1 MRSDAVTTT
10 LTFLSE
16 KINTVTETSTF
27 LDPDVCGCCYINRVF
42 GHQTLTEI
50 TDPFKNDITRF
61 LRGYESSI
69 DTVDMFLTKPNDST
83 FSDVALINDTFGQFF
98 ALGFHTGLGRNYI
111 GYEIN
116 WRLVLIAHGEGEYQ
130 IRADKT
136 SALYPSLASDLDFSY
151 DLQNFTAARADTT
164 IRISFENS
172 HLLRSRF
179 DQKKRISFP
188 DNWTNQIRLKGILKS
203 LGSEYNKTFI
213 KYKDESKRTIED
225 EQVPKYFMRIEQATA
240 EIHDYIRT
248 EVMQSDVRKVTDYNR
263 NNPWKYEDIEI
274 IEPSEYKPENESE
287 EEQLMDVEIEFR
299 DRFDTGLKK
308 RC

>member
-10 LTFLSE
+10 LTFLTE
-16 KINTVTETSTF
+16 KINTVEETDTF
-27 LDPDVCGCCYINRVF
+27 LDPSVCGCCYINRVF

-61 LRGYESSI
+61 LRGYETSI
-69 DTVDMFLTKPNDST
+69 DTVSMFLTKPSDSN
-83 FSDVALINDTFGQFF
+83 FIEVALIDDTFGQFF

-116 WRLVLIAHGEGEYQ
+116 WRLVLITHGEGEYQ

-136 SALYPSLASDLDFSY
+136 GVLPSIEPDFDFEY
-151 DLQNFTAARADTT
+151 HLQNFTAERAETT
-164 IRISFENS
+164 IRLSFENS
-172 HLLRSRF
+172 NMLRSRF

-188 DNWTNQIRLKGILKS
+188 DNWTNQIRVKGILKS

-225 EQVPKYFMRIEQATA
+225 EQVPKYFMRIEQAPVV
-240 EIHDYIRT
+240 IHDFIRT
-248 EVMQSDVRKVTDYNR
+248 EVMQADVRKVTDYNR

-274 IEPSEYKPENESE
+274 IEPSSYEPENESE
-287 EEQLMDVEIEFR
+287 VEQLMDVEIEFR
-299 DRFDTGLKK
+299 DRYDTGLKK
-308 RC
+308 KC